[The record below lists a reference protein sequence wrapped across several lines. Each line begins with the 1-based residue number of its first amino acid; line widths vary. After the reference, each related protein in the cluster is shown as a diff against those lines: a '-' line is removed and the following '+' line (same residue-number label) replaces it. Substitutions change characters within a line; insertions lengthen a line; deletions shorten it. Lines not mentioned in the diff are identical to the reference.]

1 MYAVIESGGKQYRVA
16 PGDVI
21 RVEKLEADAGQTVT
35 LDRVLL
41 VAGDSGVQ
49 VGTPTVA
56 NATVTATVKAHGRGD
71 KILVFKRRRRK
82 HFRKT
87 IGHRQDF
94 TEIEITRIGG

>member
-56 NATVTATVKAHGRGD
+56 NATVSATVKAHGRGD
-71 KILVFKRRRRK
+71 KILVFRKRRRK

-87 IGHRQDF
+87 IGHRQYF

>member
-1 MYAVIESGGKQYRVA
+1 MYAVIESGGKQYRVT

-21 RVEKLEADAGQTVT
+21 RVEKLDVDAGQPVT

-41 VAGDSGVQ
+41 IAGDGGIQ

-56 NATVTATVKAHGRGD
+56 NTTVTATVKSHGRAD
-71 KILVFKRRRRK
+71 KIRVFKKRRRK

-87 IGHRQDF
+87 IGHRQHF